1 MITTEKIAA
10 VAAGLSPFEI
20 ECAITVAL
28 KIADDSCKM
37 NETQKAL
44 FMMLYDAIP
53 APKTSLFDET
63 VYDLINIGR
72 SDPTAFV
79 FEEIGKLRE
88 MAMETIGRPKMKA
101 FKAAVRERIAA

>member
-10 VAAGLSPFEI
+10 VAASLSPFEV

-28 KIADDSCKM
+28 KIADDTCKM

-53 APKTSLFDET
+53 SAKTSLFDET
-63 VYDLINIGR
+63 VFELISIGR
-72 SDPTAFV
+72 NDPTAFV
-79 FEEIGKLRE
+79 FDEIGKLRE
-88 MAMETIGRPKMKA
+88 MAMDVIGRPKMKA